1 MSDNR
6 RTRLPK
12 SEGGRSRRLIEAV
25 RGVVAAVLRP
35 ARVGGET
42 CEGRHA
48 RLGLAAG
55 SQVKQ
60 LPSASNEPAGSSYP
74 DPDAGD
80 LGCPPVR
87 PARCAPG
94 APNAAHVRPS
104 AATKRDERFWIIR
117 AEPEFRPRDYASTF
131 AALQLP
137 WSAKL
142 FDLTPARLISADL
155 FDQLAAAWT
164 APPDV
169 VPRLGILLSFERWV
183 MLRETIAVALQPL
196 AVRGVRVGI
205 FYDEQA
211 WGGGLATWF
220 SHGEL
225 VHNVPAVIDTLA
237 HRWHP
242 SSLWP
247 LVIDTLA
254 LLARTYT
261 ATAELPALLTEIAGL
276 ALSCGGAVQAT
287 TLAREALYHLPEMPP
302 SATRGKALRELGAAL
317 IGRGQIAAG
326 VAHLDEAI
334 AVAAEI
340 QDPRLGASAL
350 AQSGLCAL
358 NHGDYPNAEWRFRAA
373 IVLLSPSPWQPHLL
387 AQAHHSLAV
396 ALMHQGSDE
405 AEHHAVTAL
414 ELRLDP
420 QSHLAEE
427 DRILLSRLRD
437 ARTYLN

>member
-1 MSDNR
+1 
-6 RTRLPK
+6 
-12 SEGGRSRRLIEAV
+12 
-25 RGVVAAVLRP
+25 
-35 ARVGGET
+35 
-42 CEGRHA
+42 
-48 RLGLAAG
+48 
-55 SQVKQ
+55 
-60 LPSASNEPAGSSYP
+60 
-74 DPDAGD
+74 
-80 LGCPPVR
+80 
-87 PARCAPG
+87 
-94 APNAAHVRPS
+94 VRPS